1 MSNPVLTMDRLALA
15 PANLEQTDPGETT
28 LTLQPRTL
36 EAMKTQYQL
45 DQQAK
50 FLSLQAEAESLL
62 QQLQA
67 MKQQRQSLH

>member
-1 MSNPVLTMDRLALA
+1 MDRLASA
-15 PANLEQTDPGETT
+15 PSNLEQTYSGETT

-36 EAMKTQYQL
+36 AAMKAQYQL

-50 FLSLQAEAESLL
+50 FLRLQAEAESLL

-67 MKQQRQSLH
+67 MKQQRQSIQ

>member
-15 PANLEQTDPGETT
+15 PSNLEQTDPGETT

-62 QQLQA
+62 RQLQA